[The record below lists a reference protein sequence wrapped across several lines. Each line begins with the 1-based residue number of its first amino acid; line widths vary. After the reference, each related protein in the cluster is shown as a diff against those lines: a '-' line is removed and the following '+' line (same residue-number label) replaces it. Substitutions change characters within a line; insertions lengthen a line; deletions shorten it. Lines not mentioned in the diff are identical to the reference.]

1 MQPLRSLAA
10 RAIGAFAACSALA
23 LAAGPI
29 AHAADTPAASTDWP
43 QKPVSLYIGFPPGT
57 STDMVARL
65 LAEQFSKRW
74 GQAVIVE
81 NKPGVGGSLGAAAA
95 SRMPPDGH
103 TLLLSASGPMSINP
117 HMYADVGYDSAT
129 SFAPITQTTWL
140 PYALVVRPDFKART
154 LQELIAQAKAEPGKL
169 TYASTGVGT
178 NSHLIMA
185 MLQAKTGMKLTHVPY
200 KGSSQS
206 QADVV
211 GGNVDMTFDTLASQL
226 SMLHSQRLRAL
237 AVSKGQRTDLA
248 PDVPTV
254 AEQGFPG
261 FEVGAWLGLFA
272 PAGTPEPIVRKV
284 FDTTQAVMNDPQV
297 RQKMIALGSE
307 VRLSQSPAAFA
318 TMMNDDY
325 AMWGRLVKDSG
336 AKSQ

>member
-1 MQPLRSLAA
+1 MQTFRRLAV
-10 RAIGAFAACSALA
+10 RASCAIAASFAM
-23 LAAGPI
+23 AGPA
-29 AHAADTPAASTDWP
+29 AHAADAADWP
-43 QKPVSLYIGFPPGT
+43 QRPVTLYLGFPPGT

-65 LAEQFSKRW
+65 LGEQFSRRW
-74 GQAVIVE
+74 GQPVIVE

-95 SRMPPDGH
+95 ARMPPDGY

-117 HMYADVGYDSAT
+117 HVYKDVGYDST
-129 SFAPITQTTWL
+129 RSFAPITQTTWL

-154 LQELIAQAKAEPGKL
+154 LQELIALARSEPGKL

-185 MLQAKTGMKLTHVPY
+185 ILQAKTGMKLTHVPY

-206 QADVV
+206 QADVL
-211 GGNVDMTFDTLASQL
+211 GGNVDMTFDTLASELAMIQ
-226 SMLHSQRLRAL
+226 SKRLLPL
-237 AVSKGQRTDLA
+237 AVSKAQRTDLA

-254 AEQGFPG
+254 AEQGFPN

-272 PAGTPEPIVRKV
+272 PAGTPDAIVRKV
-284 FDTTQAVMNDPQV
+284 FDTTQQVMADPAV
-297 RQKMIALGSE
+297 RQKLIALGSE
-307 VRLSQSPAAFA
+307 VRLSDSPAAFA
-318 TMMNDDY
+318 AMMRDDY
-325 AMWGRLVKDSG
+325 AMWGKVVEETG

>member
-1 MQPLRSLAA
+1 MQLFRRLAA
-10 RAIGAFAACSALA
+10 LAACSVVASIA
-23 LAAGPI
+23 TAT
-29 AHAADTPAASTDWP
+29 AHAADAGADWP
-43 QKPVSLYIGFPPGT
+43 QRPVTLYLGFPPGT

-65 LAEQFSKRW
+65 LGEQFSKRW
-74 GQAVIVE
+74 GQPVIVE
-81 NKPGVGGSLGAAAA
+81 NKPGVGGSLGAATAA
-95 SRMPPDGH
+95 RMPADGY

-117 HMYADVGYDSAT
+117 HVYKNVGYDSAT

-140 PYALVVRPDFKART
+140 PYALVVRPDFQAKS
-154 LQELIAQAKAEPGKL
+154 LQELIALARSQPGKL

-185 MLQAKTGMKLTHVPY
+185 MLQAKTGMTLTHVPY

-206 QADVV
+206 QADVL
-211 GGNVDMTFDTLASQL
+211 GGNVDMTFDTLASELPMIQ
-226 SMLHSQRLRAL
+226 SKRLMPL

-254 AEQGFPG
+254 AEQGFPN

-272 PAGTPEPIVRKV
+272 PAGTPDAVVRKV
-284 FDTTQAVMNDPQV
+284 FDTTQQVMNDPAV
-297 RQKMIALGSE
+297 RQKMITLGSE
-307 VRLSQSPAAFA
+307 VRLSQSPEAFA
-318 TMMNDDY
+318 AMMRDDY
-325 AMWGRLVKDSG
+325 AMWGKVVEETG

>member
-1 MQPLRSLAA
+1 MHTFRSLAV
-10 RAIGAFAACSALA
+10 RALCA
-23 LAAGPI
+23 LAACTAIP
-29 AHAADTPAASTDWP
+29 AAQAADAPATTGWP

-74 GQAVIVE
+74 GQPVIVE
-81 NKPGVGGSLGAAAA
+81 NKPGVGGSLGAATA
-95 SRMPPDGH
+95 SRMPPDGY

-117 HMYADVGYDSAT
+117 HMYDNVGYDSAR

-140 PYALVVRPDFKART
+140 PYALVVRPDFKAKT
-154 LQELIAQAKAEPGKL
+154 LQELIALARSQPGKL

-185 MLQAKTGMKLTHVPY
+185 LLQSKTGMKLTHVPY

-206 QADVV
+206 QADII
-211 GGNVDMTFDTLASQL
+211 GGNVDMTFDTLASELTMIQ
-226 SMLHSQRLRAL
+226 SQRLRAL

-248 PDVPTV
+248 PELPTV

-272 PAGTPEPIVRKV
+272 PAGTPDAIVKKV
-284 FDTTQAVMNDPQV
+284 FDTTQAVMKDPEV
-297 RQKMIALGSE
+297 RQKMTTIGSE
-307 VRLSQSPAAFA
+307 VRLSDSPAAFA
-318 TMMNDDY
+318 TMMKQDY
-325 AMWGRLVKDSG
+325 AMWGQLVKETG

>member
-1 MQPLRSLAA
+1 MHTFRSLAA
-10 RAIGAFAACSALA
+10 RALGA
-23 LAAGPI
+23 LAACTAFALSA
-29 AHAADTPAASTDWP
+29 AHAADTPAAGWP

-74 GQAVIVE
+74 GQPVVVE
-81 NKPGVGGSLGAAAA
+81 NKPGVGGSLGAATA
-95 SRMPPDGH
+95 SRMPPDGY

-117 HMYADVGYDSAT
+117 HMYDNVGYDSAR

-140 PYALVVRPDFKART
+140 PYALVVRPDFKAKT
-154 LQELIAQAKAEPGKL
+154 LQELISLAKSQPGKL

-178 NSHLIMA
+178 NSHLVMA
-185 MLQAKTGMKLTHVPY
+185 LLQSKTGMTLTHVPY

-206 QADVV
+206 QADII
-211 GGNVDMTFDTLASQL
+211 GGNVDMTFDTLASELTMIQ
-226 SMLHSQRLRAL
+226 SQRLRAL

-248 PDVPTV
+248 PGLPTV

-272 PAGTPEPIVRKV
+272 PAGTPEAIVKKV
-284 FDTTQAVMNDPQV
+284 FDTTQAVMKDPEV
-297 RQKMIALGSE
+297 RQKMSTIGSE
-307 VRLSQSPAAFA
+307 VRLSESPAAFA
-318 TMMNDDY
+318 TMMKQDY
-325 AMWGRLVKDSG
+325 AMWGQLVKETG

>member
-1 MQPLRSLAA
+1 MHTFRSLAM
-10 RAIGAFAACSALA
+10 RAFCA
-23 LAAGPI
+23 LAACTAIALPT
-29 AHAADTPAASTDWP
+29 AHAADAADWP

-74 GQAVIVE
+74 GQPVIVE
-81 NKPGVGGSLGAAAA
+81 NKPGVGGSLGAATA
-95 SRMPPDGH
+95 SRMPPDGY

-117 HMYADVGYDSAT
+117 HMYDNVGYDSAR

-140 PYALVVRPDFKART
+140 PYALVVRPDFKAKT
-154 LQELIAQAKAEPGKL
+154 LQELIALARSQPGRL

-185 MLQAKTGMKLTHVPY
+185 LLQSKTGMKLTHVPY

-206 QADVV
+206 QADVI
-211 GGNVDMTFDTLASQL
+211 GGNVDMTFDTLASELTMIQ
-226 SMLHSQRLRAL
+226 SQRLRAL
-237 AVSKGQRTDLA
+237 AVSKGRRTDLA

-272 PAGTPEPIVRKV
+272 PAGTPDAIVRKV
-284 FDTTQAVMNDPQV
+284 FDTTQAVMKDPEV
-297 RQKMIALGSE
+297 RRKMTTIGSE
-307 VRLSQSPAAFA
+307 VRLSESPAAFA
-318 TMMNDDY
+318 TMMKQDY
-325 AMWGRLVKDSG
+325 AMWGQLVKETG
-336 AKSQ
+336 AKSR

>member
-1 MQPLRSLAA
+1 MHTFRSLAV
-10 RAIGAFAACSALA
+10 RALCA
-23 LAAGPI
+23 LAACTAIP
-29 AHAADTPAASTDWP
+29 AAQAADAPATIGWP

-74 GQAVIVE
+74 GQPVIVE
-81 NKPGVGGSLGAAAA
+81 NKPGVGGSLGAATA
-95 SRMPPDGH
+95 SRMPPDGY

-117 HMYADVGYDSAT
+117 HMYDNVGYDSAR

-140 PYALVVRPDFKART
+140 PYALVVRPDFKAKT
-154 LQELIAQAKAEPGKL
+154 LQELIALARSQPGKL

-185 MLQAKTGMKLTHVPY
+185 LLQSKTGMKLTHVPY

-206 QADVV
+206 QADII
-211 GGNVDMTFDTLASQL
+211 GGNVDMTFDTLASELTMIQ
-226 SMLHSQRLRAL
+226 SQRLRAL

-248 PDVPTV
+248 PELPTV

-272 PAGTPEPIVRKV
+272 PAGTPDAIVKKV
-284 FDTTQAVMNDPQV
+284 FDTTQAVMKDPEV
-297 RQKMIALGSE
+297 RQKMTTIGSE
-307 VRLSQSPAAFA
+307 VRLSDSPAAFA
-318 TMMNDDY
+318 TMMKQDY
-325 AMWGRLVKDSG
+325 AMWGQLVKETG